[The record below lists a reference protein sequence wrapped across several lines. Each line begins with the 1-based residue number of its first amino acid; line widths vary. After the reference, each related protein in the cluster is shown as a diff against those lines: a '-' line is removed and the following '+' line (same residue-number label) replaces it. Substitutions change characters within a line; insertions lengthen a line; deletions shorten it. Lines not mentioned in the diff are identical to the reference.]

1 MRLTKFNTILL
12 AGCVSVAVTFGG
24 LSLATASEITD
35 GLKSAIDKTIE
46 IVVDPKYQNDK
57 TARRT
62 AMRKIIDGKFNYT
75 EMGRRS
81 LAKNWNGLSVQQRQ
95 EFVGL
100 FSKLL
105 ENSYASKIESYRDE
119 QIIYRDE
126 VVKGDYAMVKTRIKR
141 ADDKIDVDYKLKK
154 SGDQWQIYD
163 FVIEKVSMIRN
174 YRSQFSKIIKRDS
187 YEALVA
193 KLTKKLNELGEG
205 DSDKL

>member
-1 MRLTKFNTILL
+1 MRLTKLSNIFLT
-12 AGCVSVAVTFGG
+12 GCISIAVIIGG
-24 LSLATASEITD
+24 LSLATASEITND
-35 GLKSAIDKTIE
+35 LKSAIDKTIE
-46 IVVDPKYQNDK
+46 IVVDPKYQKDK
-57 TARRT
+57 TARR
-62 AMRKIIDGKFNYT
+62 AEMRKIIDRKFNYT

-81 LAKNWNGLSVQQRQ
+81 LAKNWNNLSVQQRQ

-126 VVKGDYAMVKTRIKR
+126 VVKGNYAMVKTRIKR

-154 SGDQWQIYD
+154 SEGQWLIYD

-193 KLTKKLNELGEG
+193 KLTKKLTELGEG

>member
-1 MRLTKFNTILL
+1 MRLTKLSNIFL
-12 AGCVSVAVTFGG
+12 AGCISIVVTFGG

-46 IVVDPKYQNDK
+46 IVVDPKYQTDK
-57 TARRT
+57 TARRA

-81 LAKNWNGLSVQQRQ
+81 LAKNWNNLSVQQRQ
-95 EFVGL
+95 EFVDL

-154 SGDQWQIYD
+154 SEGKWQIYD

-193 KLTKKLNELGEG
+193 KLTKKLDDLGEG
-205 DSDKL
+205 SSDKL

>member
-1 MRLTKFNTILL
+1 MRRTKLNHIFL
-12 AGCVSVAVTFGG
+12 AGCISVALTFGG

-46 IVVDPKYQNDK
+46 IVVDPKYQKDK
-57 TARRT
+57 TSRRA

-75 EMGRRS
+75 EMSRRS
-81 LAKNWNGLSVQQRQ
+81 LAKNWNGLSVNQRQ
-95 EFVGL
+95 EFVAL

-154 SGDQWQIYD
+154 SEGQWQIYD

-193 KLTKKLNELGEG
+193 KLTKKTKDLEG

>member
-1 MRLTKFNTILL
+1 MRMTKLNKIIL
-12 AGCVSVAVTFGG
+12 AGCISIAVTFGG
-24 LSLATASEITD
+24 LTLATASEITD
-35 GLKSAIDKTIE
+35 GLKSAIDRTIE
-46 IVVDPKYQNDK
+46 IVVDPKYQKDK
-57 TARRT
+57 TSRRA
-62 AMRKIIDGKFNYT
+62 AMRKIIDRKFNYT
-75 EMGRRS
+75 EMSRRS

-95 EFVGL
+95 EFVQL

-126 VVKGDYAMVKTRIKR
+126 VVKGEYAMVKTRIKR

-154 SGDQWQIYD
+154 SDGQWQIYD

-187 YEALVA
+187 YDALVA
-193 KLTKKLNELGEG
+193 KLTKKTKDLEG
-205 DSDKL
+205 DSDEL

>member
-1 MRLTKFNTILL
+1 MRRTNIRTFFL
-12 AGCVSVAVTFGG
+12 AGCLSVFVAFWG
-24 LSLATASEITD
+24 LSIATASEITD
-35 GLKSAIDKTIE
+35 DLKSIIDKTIE

-57 TARRT
+57 SARRA

-81 LAKNWNGLSVQQRQ
+81 LAKNWNNLSVDERK
-95 EFVGL
+95 EFIGL

-126 VVKGDYAMVKTRIKR
+126 VVKGDYALVKTRIKR

-154 SGDQWQIYD
+154 TGGEWKIYD

-174 YRSQFSKIIKRDS
+174 YRSQFSKIIKRES
-187 YEALVA
+187 YKALIE
-193 KLTKKLNELGEG
+193 KLSTKIAELGEG

>member
-1 MRLTKFNTILL
+1 MRLTKLNNIFL
-12 AGCVSVAVTFGG
+12 AGCISIAVTFGG
-24 LSLATASEITD
+24 FSLTTESEITD
-35 GLKSAIDKTIE
+35 GLKTAIDKTIE
-46 IVVDPKYQNDK
+46 IVVDPKFQKDK
-57 TARRT
+57 TARRA
-62 AMRKIIDGKFNYT
+62 AMRKIIDEKFNYT
-75 EMGRRS
+75 EMSRRS
-81 LAKNWNGLSVQQRQ
+81 LAKNWNGLSVEQRQ
-95 EFVGL
+95 KFVQL

-126 VVKGDYAMVKTRIKR
+126 VVKGEYAMVKTRIKR

-154 SGDQWQIYD
+154 SDGQWQIYD

-193 KLTKKLNELGEG
+193 KLTKKTKDLEG

>member
-1 MRLTKFNTILL
+1 MRLTNFKTFLL
-12 AGCVSVAVTFGG
+12 VGCVSVFVTFGG

-35 GLKSAIDKTIE
+35 GLKVAIDKTIE

-57 TARRT
+57 TARRA

-81 LAKNWNGLSVQQRQ
+81 LAKSWNDISLDERK
-95 EFVGL
+95 EFIGL

-119 QIIYRDE
+119 KIIYQDE
-126 VVKGDYAMVKTRIKR
+126 VVKGNYALVKTRIER

-154 SGDQWQIYD
+154 ADGDWLIYD

-187 YEALVA
+187 YKALIE
-193 KLTKKLNELGEG
+193 KLSTKIAELGDGE
-205 DSDKL
+205 SDKL

>member
-1 MRLTKFNTILL
+1 MRLTKLNNIFL
-12 AGCVSVAVTFGG
+12 AGCISIAVTFGG
-24 LSLATASEITD
+24 FSLATASEITD
-35 GLKSAIDKTIE
+35 GLKTAIDKTIE
-46 IVVDPKYQNDK
+46 IVVDPKFQKDK
-57 TARRT
+57 TARRA
-62 AMRKIIDGKFNYT
+62 AMRKIIDEKFNYT
-75 EMGRRS
+75 EMSRRS
-81 LAKNWNGLSVQQRQ
+81 LAKNWNGLSVEQRQ
-95 EFVGL
+95 KFVQL

-126 VVKGDYAMVKTRIKR
+126 VVKGEYAMVKTRIKR

-154 SGDQWQIYD
+154 SDGQWQIYD

-193 KLTKKLNELGEG
+193 KLTKKTKDLEG